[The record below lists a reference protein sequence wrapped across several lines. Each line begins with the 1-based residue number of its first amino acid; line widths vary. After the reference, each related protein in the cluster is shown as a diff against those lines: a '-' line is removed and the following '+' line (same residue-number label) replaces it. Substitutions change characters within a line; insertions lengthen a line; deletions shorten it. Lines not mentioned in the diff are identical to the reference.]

1 MLFAYLKTQFY
12 FVMIIS
18 HIDSMR
24 DVVDSLVEIKKINGF
39 SNVKY

>member
-1 MLFAYLKTQFY
+1 LFAYLKTQFD

-24 DVVDSLVEIKKINGF
+24 DVVDSLLEVKKVNGF
-39 SNVKY
+39 SSIKL

>member
-1 MLFAYLKTQFY
+1 MLFSYLKTQFD

-24 DVVDSLVEIKKINGF
+24 DVVDVLLEIKKTDGF
-39 SNVKY
+39 SSVKF